1 MRNKNPLVKP
11 FLKWVGGK
19 TQLLEDI
26 NSLKPKNIKTY
37 YEPFVGGGSVFL
49 NLQPKKIIINDYNS
63 ELINTYNVV
72 KNSVDEL
79 IKELKVHEENNS
91 KDYFYELRE
100 WDRNGV
106 LKGKTDVER
115 AGRFIYLNKTCYN
128 GMFRVNSQGQF
139 NVPYGRYKNPNI
151 VNEEIIRADSMF
163 LNKHNVVALNMDF
176 EKAVEDAEKGDFV
189 YFDPPYAPITDDSQS
204 FVGYTL
210 NGFGNDEQI
219 RLRDLFLELSNR
231 GVNVMLSNSSTEFI
245 HDIYSEYKDYI
256 HIVKAKRSINS
267 KGDGRG
273 KVDEVIITNY
283 KKV

>member
-1 MRNKNPLVKP
+1 MRNKNQLVKP

-26 NSLKPKNIKTY
+26 NRLKPKNIKTY

-72 KNSVDEL
+72 KNNVDEL
-79 IKELKVHEENNS
+79 INELKVHEENNS

-100 WDRNGV
+100 WDRNGA
-106 LKGKTDVER
+106 LKDKTDVER

-151 VNEEIIRADSMF
+151 VNEEIIRADSTF

-176 EKAVEDAEKGDFV
+176 EKAVENAEKGDFV
-189 YFDPPYAPITDDSQS
+189 YFDTPYAPIADDSQS

-231 GVNVMLSNSSTEFI
+231 GVNVMLSNSSTEFM
-245 HDIYSEYKDYI
+245 
-256 HIVKAKRSINS
+256 
-267 KGDGRG
+267 
-273 KVDEVIITNY
+273 
-283 KKV
+283 

>member
-1 MRNKNPLVKP
+1 MRNKNSLVKP

-26 NSLKPKNIKTY
+26 NRLKPKNIKTY

-72 KNSVDEL
+72 KNNVDEL
-79 IKELKVHEENNS
+79 INELKVHEENNS
-91 KDYFYELRE
+91 KDYFYELRV
-100 WDRNGV
+100 WDRNGA
-106 LKGKTDVER
+106 LKDKTDVER

-151 VNEEIIRADSMF
+151 VNEEIIRADSTF

-176 EKAVEDAEKGDFV
+176 EKAVENAEKGDFV
-189 YFDPPYAPITDDSQS
+189 YFDTPYTPITDDSQS

-210 NGFGNDEQI
+210 NSFGNDEQI

-256 HIVKAKRSINS
+256 HTVKAKRSINS